1 MFKEST
7 RLVTINTGTT
17 STTPMNQLV
26 KQKRRQNLNKVISLR
41 QVCPDSITVPL
52 NYHSYGR
59 FSAAY
64 SGNQIFSLN
73 SAYDPDYSS
82 AGHQPLGFDQWSAFF
97 NRYRV
102 EKVHVEVD
110 FVNSSTISN
119 TDALLV
125 ANNSNSAIST
135 QSTFFAGCEA
145 PFSCNKLLPMTGNM
159 NSWRVRR
166 TYDIA
171 QILGVTRDRYI
182 ANADYSA
189 TTSASPAEGV
199 FLHLVLQDVLFNN
212 NIDATYKIKITYVT
226 TFFDRNQLAEN

>member
-1 MFKEST
+1 
-7 RLVTINTGTT
+7 
-17 STTPMNQLV
+17 MNQL
-26 KQKRRQNLNKVISLR
+26 KKGNRNRRQQLNKVISLR

-82 AGHQPLGFDQWSAFF
+82 AGHQPLGFDQWSAFY

-102 EKVHVEVD
+102 EKVMVEVD

-125 ANNSNSAIST
+125 ASNSNSAITT

-145 PFSCNKLLPMTGNM
+145 PFSVNRLLPMTGNV
-159 NSWRVRR
+159 NSWRVKK

-171 QILGVTRDRYI
+171 QILGVPRERYL
-182 ANADYSA
+182 ANVDYSA
-189 TTSASPAEGV
+189 QVGASPTEGV

-212 NIDATYKIKITYVT
+212 NIDATYKIKITYIT
-226 TFFDRNQLAEN
+226 TFFDRNQLTEN